1 MKITTLLLSS
11 SLALSACVSAPTPS
25 SSPSGT
31 AKHTTSTGISSENV
45 STGPLNVQTS
55 DVQVYAAAASPTSS
69 RTSVVGPVM
78 FSPRS
83 STSTGVQFPISVV
96 YALKDN
102 PRTQRIKSEGAVVYV
117 EATPYLVMHRLLPDG
132 TRDTRE
138 LGVNMEE
145 YRYGC
150 ARTSRMV
157 ALAPANNYRVAY
169 VTDQEIFIRTRDV
182 PGYPDRTITGID
194 AGGRV
199 DQASL
204 QPIES
209 KFRKTCYVRSTQEYF
224 N

>member
-1 MKITTLLLSS
+1 MKITALLLSS
-11 SLALSACVSAPTPS
+11 SLALSACVSTTTPPS
-25 SSPSGT
+25 SGSLR
-31 AKHTTSTGISSENV
+31 TSSAGVSSEDVN
-45 STGPLNVQTS
+45 SGPLSVQTS

-69 RTSVVGPVM
+69 RTAVVGPVF
-78 FSPRS
+78 FSPSS
-83 STSTGVQFPISVV
+83 STSTRGQFPVSVV

-102 PRTQRIKSEGAVVYV
+102 PRTQRIKSKGAIVYV
-117 EATPYLVMHRLLPDG
+117 EATPFLVMHRLLPDG

-138 LGVNMEE
+138 LGANIEE

-169 VTDQEIFIRTRDV
+169 VTDQEIFIRTKDV

-204 QPIES
+204 RPIKT
-209 KFRKTCYVRSTQEYF
+209 KFRKTCYVRRTQEYF

>member
-1 MKITTLLLSS
+1 MKIAALLISIS
-11 SLALSACVSAPTPS
+11 IVLSACVSSTTS
-25 SSPSGT
+25 SSNDRTTT
-31 AKHTTSTGISSENV
+31 ANTSTASPKNSL
-45 STGPLNVQTS
+45 GPLRVETS

-69 RTSVVGPVM
+69 RTAVVGPVL

-83 STSTGVQFPISVV
+83 STSTRGQFPVSVV

-102 PRTQRIKSEGAVVYV
+102 PRTHRIKNEGAVVFV
-117 EATPYLVMHRLLPDG
+117 EATPFLVMYRLLPDG

-138 LGVNMEE
+138 LGANIED

-157 ALAPANNYRVAY
+157 ALAPANNYRIEY
-169 VTDQEIFIRTRDV
+169 VTDQEIFIRTKDV

-204 QPIES
+204 KKIGT
-209 KFRKTCYVRSTQEYF
+209 KFRKTCYVQRTRKYF
-224 N
+224 D

>member
-1 MKITTLLLSS
+1 MRIAALLLSS
-11 SLALSACVSAPTPS
+11 SLALSACVSTTTPTS
-25 SSPSGT
+25 SDKPL
-31 AKHTTSTGISSENV
+31 TTESAAQ
-45 STGPLNVQTS
+45 GPLSVQTS
-55 DVQVYAAAASPTSS
+55 DIQVYAAAASPTSS
-69 RTSVVGPVM
+69 RTAVVGPVM

-83 STSTGVQFPISVV
+83 STSTRGQFPVSVV

-102 PRTQRIKSEGAVVYV
+102 SRTQRIKAEGAVVYV
-117 EATPYLVMHRLLPDG
+117 EATPFLVMHRLLPDG

-138 LGVNMEE
+138 LGANIEE

-157 ALAPANNYRVAY
+157 ALAPANNYRIAY
-169 VTDQEIFIRTRDV
+169 VTDQEIFIRTNDV

-204 QPIES
+204 RQIS
-209 KFRKTCYVRSTQEYF
+209 TKFSKTCYVRRTRDYF
-224 N
+224 R